1 MMKHGINLI
10 KEEKKLAMLFQLKKD
25 LTRKGP
31 SKEWIENE
39 NLIKEKSYYVT
50 HRKIRTFA
58 FLDDKTKGS
67 NWLQMRTRLQ
77 PIRTFSEITFKV
89 KFM

>member
-1 MMKHGINLI
+1 
-10 KEEKKLAMLFQLKKD
+10 MLFQLKKD

-67 NWLQMRTRLQ
+67 NWLQMRRLASFK
-77 PIRTFSEITFKV
+77 ITTSKLGGKYEIQSHLV
-89 KFM
+89 